1 MVANAG
7 AGPNPIPH
15 TEITVENLSEAI
27 RYCLSQEAATAAA
40 IIANKMAS
48 EVGVPAAVQ
57 SFHKQLP
64 LERIPC
70 DLISNEPAVWSFSK
84 SKFSIKLSKIAAEIL
99 ISTKSIDS
107 KHLKP
112 SVSGLFNELAH

>member
-15 TEITVENLSEAI
+15 AGLNVMNLSEAI
-27 RYCLSQEAATAAA
+27 GYCLSQKASDAARE
-40 IIANKMAS
+40 IANKMSS
-48 EVGVPAAVQ
+48 EAGVRAAVQ

-64 LERIPC
+64 LERMMCDVIP
-70 DLISNEPAVWSFSK
+70 SEPAVWSYTK
-84 SKFSIKLSKIAAEIL
+84 SKRPIKLSRIAAENL
-99 ISTKSIDS
+99 QTTKTIDA

-112 SVSGLFNELAH
+112 